1 MVVMNVFLCT
11 TMTMYWA
18 SLPYAFRFLP
28 KGKCSYCCPI
38 NEPDD
43 ITFLL
48 FTRANSHTPDILRAG
63 HEMDLKMSHMNR
75 QMTTVF
81 YIHGFTEQANGES
94 GTTVKDAYLRR
105 GDFNIIL
112 VDWSG
117 LSAFPWY
124 TNAATNTHIV
134 GHFIAA
140 FIRFLQSKGFP
151 LHKMHVIGFSLG
163 AEIAGFTGKALGTV
177 DKLPRITGLDPAFPL
192 YGFTG
197 GEGHLSKE
205 DADFVDVIHTDGGIL
220 GFPVPI
226 GHADFFPNGGFPVQP
241 GCHIRQ
247 LLRKNSIEHFLAC
260 SHHRA
265 WRFYA
270 ESVTN
275 EHGFPSVRCP
285 DYKLF
290 SEGFCHEDVAE
301 RSVTEFM
308 GLAVSHTARGKYYL
322 MTNPIPPFARLAKRQ
337 FKKQNGYRQA
347 KRQRSRKYRT
357 GNKENDDENQNG
369 ATKTEESED

>member
-1 MVVMNVFLCT
+1 MNFSNVMERRYYNTSVLGLLTWSYGLTSLLHSKTIDPERLEQILDFILYEGSVLFESSPGIGSGLFESGSTQPLLMVVMNVFLCT

-124 TNAATNTHIV
+124 TNAK
-134 GHFIAA
+134 HFI
-140 FIRFLQSKGFP
+140 
-151 LHKMHVIGFSLG
+151 
-163 AEIAGFTGKALGTV
+163 
-177 DKLPRITGLDPAFPL
+177 
-192 YGFTG
+192 
-197 GEGHLSKE
+197 
-205 DADFVDVIHTDGGIL
+205 
-220 GFPVPI
+220 
-226 GHADFFPNGGFPVQP
+226 
-241 GCHIRQ
+241 
-247 LLRKNSIEHFLAC
+247 
-260 SHHRA
+260 
-265 WRFYA
+265 
-270 ESVTN
+270 
-275 EHGFPSVRCP
+275 
-285 DYKLF
+285 
-290 SEGFCHEDVAE
+290 
-301 RSVTEFM
+301 
-308 GLAVSHTARGKYYL
+308 
-322 MTNPIPPFARLAKRQ
+322 
-337 FKKQNGYRQA
+337 
-347 KRQRSRKYRT
+347 
-357 GNKENDDENQNG
+357 
-369 ATKTEESED
+369 